1 MALIFQDPQQRADRG
16 ITRGIR
22 QGGADF
28 GGGGAFLGVQNVHD
42 LAFRRLRCC
51 SRFIC
56 AK

>member
-22 QGGADF
+22 QRGADF

-42 LAFRRLRCC
+42 LAFPPAEMLFQVHLC
-51 SRFIC
+51 
-56 AK
+56 